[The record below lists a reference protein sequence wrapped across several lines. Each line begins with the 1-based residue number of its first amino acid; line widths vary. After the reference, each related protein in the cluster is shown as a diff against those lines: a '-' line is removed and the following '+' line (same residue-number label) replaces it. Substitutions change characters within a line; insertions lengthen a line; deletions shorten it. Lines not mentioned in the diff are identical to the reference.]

1 MLTEFPVLQAAT
13 SGCPGAAYV
22 DLPSNVLMAPAEG
35 AGDHAS
41 LLHVPQ
47 PGEDPAGGLSGR
59 PQADGADVARAK
71 QLLSKAKRSE
81 LFTGCKC
88 A

>member
-1 MLTEFPVLQAAT
+1 MLPLTWFPLLQAAT

-35 AGDHAS
+35 GQGHHAS

-47 PGEDPAGGLSGR
+47 PGEEPAGGLSSR
-59 PQADGADVARAK
+59 PQADGTDVARAM
-71 QLLSKAKRSE
+71 QLLSKAKR
-81 LFTGCKC
+81 
-88 A
+88 